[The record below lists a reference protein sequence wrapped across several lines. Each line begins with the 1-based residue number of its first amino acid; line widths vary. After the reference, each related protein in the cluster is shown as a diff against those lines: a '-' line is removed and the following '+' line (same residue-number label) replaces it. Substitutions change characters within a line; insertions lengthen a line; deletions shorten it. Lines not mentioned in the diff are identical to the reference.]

1 MVKEKIMVV
10 EDDRPVAE
18 FIQSIVKGW
27 EYDVPDT
34 ISSGEEAVEKAKQLS
49 PDLVLMDIILEGKM
63 DGIEA
68 SKQIHDRFN
77 IPVIYLTGHTEK
89 NLLQRAKIT
98 ESFGYILK
106 PFKVEELLANIKIA
120 IFKHKKENELKK
132 HVLKL
137 QGTRVAMINI
147 LEDLDEARKILE
159 KSDRLKNVFIG
170 MMSHELRTP
179 LNVILG
185 YVDILSTDLNSIL
198 NEERRKMFD
207 AIVRGSE
214 RLKKLVDDIMD
225 ISQIEADQ
233 MKLYMQITKAD
244 DLVKKCAN
252 EIVISARNKNLKII
266 EKYHGDKT
274 HINVDKLR
282 FPQAL
287 GNILQ
292 NAVKYTN
299 KGSINITT
307 EVENNIYTITVKDT
321 GKGIKKDFLP
331 FIFALFRQEDEG
343 YKRKYEGAGL
353 GLYVSQRLFT
363 SMGGK
368 IDVDS
373 DEDRGTEFVLS
384 FPASTEKVLIV
395 EEKKPE
401 LPAVKRHEEVKKE
414 VERKQTVL
422 VLDDNPANID
432 YIQFLLRKLQV
443 DYVTAS
449 SGEDALECLE
459 EQSVDGMLID
469 ISLATGMSGI
479 EFLKRV
485 KTQDR
490 FKNTPKIAV
499 TAHAMKG
506 QREEFIKTGFD
517 DYLPKPF
524 KLKDLRELLARTLKD
539 HS

>member
-1 MVKEKIMVV
+1 VVKEKIMVV

>member
-10 EDDRPVAE
+10 EDNRPVAE
-18 FIQSIVKGW
+18 FIQDTLRSSGYGVSDIV
-27 EYDVPDT
+27 
-34 ISSGEEAVEKAKQLS
+34 SSGEEAVKKAEQLS

-68 SKQIHDRFN
+68 SKQIRDRFN
-77 IPVIYLTGHTEK
+77 IPVIYLTGHAEE

-98 ESFGYILK
+98 EPFGYILK
-106 PFKVEELLANIKIA
+106 PFEGKELHTTIKMA
-120 IFKHKKENELKK
+120 IYKHKKDNELKK
-132 HVLKL
+132 RMLEL
-137 QGTRVAMINI
+137 QDSRTAMLNV
-147 LEDLDEARKILE
+147 LEDVTEAREALE

-185 YVDILSTDLNSIL
+185 YVDILSTDLRSL
-198 NEERRKMFD
+198 VNEERREMFD
-207 AIVRGSE
+207 AIVRGGE

-233 MKLYMQITKAD
+233 MKLYMQPIEAD
-244 DLVKKCAN
+244 DLVKNCVN
-252 EIVISARNKNLKII
+252 EIVIPARNKSLDII

-274 HINVDKLR
+274 HIKVDRLR

-373 DEDRGTEFVLS
+373 DEGRGTEFVLS

-395 EEKKPE
+395 EEEKPE
-401 LPAVKRHEEVKKE
+401 LPDVKRHEEVKKE

-422 VLDDNPANID
+422 VLEDNPANVD

-443 DYVTAS
+443 DYVTAA
-449 SGEDALECLE
+449 SGKDALECLE
-459 EQSVDGMLID
+459 ENSVDGMLID
-469 ISLATGMSGI
+469 ISLATGMSGV
-479 EFLKRV
+479 EFLERV

-490 FKNTPKIAV
+490 FKNIPKIAV

-524 KLKDLRELLARTLKD
+524 KLKDLRELLARTLKGY
-539 HS
+539 S

>member
-10 EDDRPVAE
+10 EDNRPVAE
-18 FIQSIVKGW
+18 FIQDTLRSSG
-27 EYDVPDT
+27 YDVSD
-34 ISSGEEAVEKAKQLS
+34 IVSSGEEAVKKAEQLS

-68 SKQIHDRFN
+68 SKQIRDRFN
-77 IPVIYLTGHTEK
+77 IPVIYLTGHAEE

-98 ESFGYILK
+98 EPFGYILK
-106 PFKVEELLANIKIA
+106 PFEGKELHTTIKMA
-120 IFKHKKENELKK
+120 IYKHKKDNELKK
-132 HVLKL
+132 RMLEL
-137 QGTRVAMINI
+137 QDSRTAMLNV
-147 LEDLDEARKILE
+147 LEDVTEAREALE

-185 YVDILSTDLNSIL
+185 YVDILSTDLRSL
-198 NEERRKMFD
+198 VNEERREMFD
-207 AIVRGSE
+207 AIVRGGE

-233 MKLYMQITKAD
+233 MKLYMQPIEAD
-244 DLVKKCAN
+244 DLVKNCVN
-252 EIVISARNKNLKII
+252 EIVIPARNKSLDII

-274 HINVDKLR
+274 HIKVDRLR

-373 DEDRGTEFVLS
+373 DEGRGTEFVLS

-395 EEKKPE
+395 EEEKPE
-401 LPAVKRHEEVKKE
+401 LPDVKRHEEVKKE

-422 VLDDNPANID
+422 VLEDNPANVD

-443 DYVTAS
+443 DYVTAA
-449 SGEDALECLE
+449 SGKDALECLE
-459 EQSVDGMLID
+459 ENSVDGMLID
-469 ISLATGMSGI
+469 ISLATGMSGV
-479 EFLKRV
+479 EFLERV

-490 FKNTPKIAV
+490 FKNIPKIAV

-524 KLKDLRELLARTLKD
+524 KLKDLRELLARTLKGY
-539 HS
+539 S

>member
-1 MVKEKIMVV
+1 MVV